1 MPNERRERRWKRE
14 QRVLEEDKASND
26 AAVMATTTNPLL
38 FVGVS
43 RGAREKEADE
53 KRCLSEREHREEE
66 TKKDGRVGD
75 RAKGTTKTRRGAREK
90 LVRCRVDGCE
100 LLCERIY
107 SKRSKVC
114 EVHLK
119 MDEVFH
125 EGMLQ
130 RFC

>member
-53 KRCLSEREHREEE
+53 KRFLSEREHREEE
-66 TKKDGRVGD
+66 TKKTVASAIVRRGRRRQGAT
-75 RAKGTTKTRRGAREK
+75 RAGKTRSVSR
-90 LVRCRVDGCE
+90 DGCD
-100 LLCERIY
+100 CCANAYTRNDRKYARCI
-107 SKRSKVC
+107 
-114 EVHLK
+114 
-119 MDEVFH
+119 
-125 EGMLQ
+125 
-130 RFC
+130 

>member
-53 KRCLSEREHREEE
+53 KRFLSEREHREEE
-66 TKKDGRVGD
+66 TKKTV
-75 RAKGTTKTRRGAREK
+75 ASAIVRRGRRRQGAARGK
-90 LVRCRVDGCE
+90 NSFGVAWMGANCCANACTRNDRKYARC
-100 LLCERIY
+100 I
-107 SKRSKVC
+107 
-114 EVHLK
+114 
-119 MDEVFH
+119 
-125 EGMLQ
+125 
-130 RFC
+130 